1 MKLML
6 LMYFEFLISLYFW
19 LTNLSCRREPLANQA
34 VERNICFPVTA
45 SQRKAPKSRR
55 NCPKLDDSVRRWIEK
70 EVDGRKC
77 LESEGSV
84 ENRTMAFKISK
95 FSCFHLFRV
104 LSKVIT
110 HHTFSRFK
118 VTLRWLFIFTA
129 YSIVMMCSL
138 LFYLKSKPT
147 EVSKIRQ

>member
-6 LMYFEFLISLYFW
+6 LRYFEFLISLYFW

-104 LSKVIT
+104 PSKVIT
-110 HHTFSRFK
+110 HHTFSRLK
-118 VTLRWLFIFTA
+118 VTLR
-129 YSIVMMCSL
+129 
-138 LFYLKSKPT
+138 
-147 EVSKIRQ
+147 